1 MSITFCI
8 ICNYCFRLLSIN
20 ITLTLKFV
28 EGEFY
33 DVNNYE
39 KHHDSIPRLSS
50 GVPKGGE
57 WGVRTPHFSKS
68 WSSRF
73 ARKCNKISGGGRA
86 DLSRSGL

>member
-8 ICNYCFRLLSIN
+8 ICNYCFRLSIN

-39 KHHDSIPRLSS
+39 KHHDSISHLSS
-50 GVPKGGE
+50 MEITGQIGTSV
-57 WGVRTPHFSKS
+57 TT
-68 WSSRF
+68 
-73 ARKCNKISGGGRA
+73 
-86 DLSRSGL
+86 

>member
-8 ICNYCFRLLSIN
+8 ICNYCFRLSIN

-39 KHHDSIPRLSS
+39 KHYDSISRLSS
-50 GVPKGGE
+50 MKNY
-57 WGVRTPHFSKS
+57 RTDPNICDRIF
-68 WSSRF
+68 
-73 ARKCNKISGGGRA
+73 
-86 DLSRSGL
+86 